1 YAFTIRLS
9 ICRLCSLRSCQQI
22 FFASRYAII
31 TEETILFT
39 R

>member
-1 YAFTIRLS
+1 
-9 ICRLCSLRSCQQI
+9 LRSCQQI